1 MSNLKNA
8 LRTELFRQYSAGK
21 GTSHAS
27 DPDHLTIH
35 STGTLDN
42 DLKIVSRFTGWLKE
56 RGIPSRIKPAAA
68 AKYVQAYLDDLEAR
82 GLSPDSIHT
91 IAFALLRAF
100 RSTGLKSEDLV
111 YPQRKSAPTKGRKS
125 EKPEDCR
132 PDADPDNPKY
142 ARLVTFARAVGI
154 RRAEYAAL
162 KGKDIEVVNRTVYV
176 LVQRGKGG
184 RKQRQRIAEKDA
196 ALVTSYFTNVAP
208 DQFVFTKEELRNKIN
223 LHKIRREYAQGLYA
237 DLVASMEADPNYRE
251 ELIKEIKDAFE
262 RAEEDWRKNSDM
274 LKLDQPY
281 RTRGNIRA
289 ALEEKGL
296 PTTYDRVALMYVSVL
311 TLAHWRCDVTVKNYM
326 M

>member
-1 MSNLKNA
+1 MSNLENS
-8 LRTELFRQYSAGK
+8 LRTELFNQYAAGK

-35 STGTLDN
+35 STVTLDN
-42 DLKIVSRFTGWLKE
+42 DLKIVSRYTGWLKE

-68 AKYVQAYLDDLEAR
+68 AAYVQAYLDDLEAR

-91 IAFALLRAF
+91 IVFALLRAF
-100 RSTGLKSEDLV
+100 RSTGLKSENLN
-111 YPQRKSAPTKGRKS
+111 YPQRKSAPTKGRTS
-125 EKPEDCR
+125 RDPDDYR
-132 PDADPDNPKY
+132 PDADPDNPKF

-162 KGKDIEVVNRTVYV
+162 KGKDIEVVNGTMYV

-184 RKQRQRIAEKDA
+184 RKQRQRIAKKDA
-196 ALVTSYFTNVAP
+196 ELVKSYFSDIAP
-208 DQFVFTKEELRNKIN
+208 DEFVFTKEELRNKIN

-237 DLVASMEADPNYRE
+237 DLVASMAADPNHRE
-251 ELIKEIKDAFE
+251 ELIKEIKDAF
-262 RAEEDWRKNSDM
+262 AQAGEDWRKTSDM

-289 ALEEKGL
+289 ELEEKGL
-296 PTTYDRVALMYVSVL
+296 PTTFDRVALMYVSVF

>member
-1 MSNLKNA
+1 MSNLENS
-8 LRTELFRQYSAGK
+8 LRTELFNQYAAGK

-27 DPDHLTIH
+27 DPDHLAIH
-35 STGTLDN
+35 STVTLDN
-42 DLKIVSRFTGWLKE
+42 DLKTVSRFTDWLKQ
-56 RGIPSRIKPAAA
+56 RGIPSRIKPEAAVV
-68 AKYVQAYLDDLEAR
+68 YVQEYLDDLTAQ

-100 RSTGLKSEDLV
+100 QSNGLTSEDLN
-111 YPQRKSAPTKGRKS
+111 YPQRKSAPTKGRTS
-125 EKPEDCR
+125 RDPDDYR
-132 PDADPDNPKY
+132 PDADPDNPKF
-142 ARLVTFARAVGI
+142 ARLVTFARCVGI
-154 RRAEYAAL
+154 RRSEYAAL
-162 KGKDIEVVNRTVYV
+162 KGKDIEVVDGAVYV

-184 RKQRQRIAEKDA
+184 RKQRQRIANKDA
-196 ALVTSYFTNVAP
+196 ELVKSYFSDIAP
-208 DQFVFTKEELRNKIN
+208 DEFVFTKEELRNKIN
-223 LHKIRREYAQGLYA
+223 LHKIRREYARGLYA

-251 ELIKEIKDAFE
+251 ELIKEIKEAFE

-289 ALEEKGL
+289 ALEKQGL
-296 PTTYDRVALMYVSVL
+296 PTSFDRVALMYVSVF